1 MDKNS
6 RHIRI
11 HGDNIVEC
19 ERSLDLISSAL
30 NITPIPKS
38 TLLYK
43 PTYILENEKEIIHI
57 DLLPGH
63 DRWGVSIADILI
75 NNGGVLREGADSYVT
90 EVIENS

>member
-43 PTYILENEKEIIHI
+43 PTYILENRFH
-57 DLLPGH
+57 LFLQAMF
-63 DRWGVSIADILI
+63 R
-75 NNGGVLREGADSYVT
+75 
-90 EVIENS
+90 

>member
-38 TLLYK
+38 TSS
-43 PTYILENEKEIIHI
+43 E
-57 DLLPGH
+57 
-63 DRWGVSIADILI
+63 
-75 NNGGVLREGADSYVT
+75 
-90 EVIENS
+90 

>member
-43 PTYILENEKEIIHI
+43 PTYILENPLAELK
-57 DLLPGH
+57 
-63 DRWGVSIADILI
+63 
-75 NNGGVLREGADSYVT
+75 
-90 EVIENS
+90 